1 MEADSERLKA
11 VHTVSQHLEDSF
23 KLLQLRKRKN
33 NRRILRKNILG
44 LGILDGTYLTN
55 MFFITRFLYIL
66 NIIGQIR
73 IMNHFLGQTTLFW
86 GAHILSDVISG
97 RDWES
102 SGNFPRVALCDFTI
116 RTLSNIQRYSIQC
129 VLMLNMFNEKIFL
142 FLYWW
147 LTLVGALTLID
158 TINWILN
165 TRIASRRIFY
175 FRKFIPSIAVEERFM
190 FPEFCNKMIGADG
203 TMLLRML
210 SSNGGELF
218 TQEVLNILWLNYR
231 RHAQLRQVMSYKGET
246 ASLKSFE
253 SFDSIKTNSNKL
265 NVLEKQRSE
274 YLIRNNNNNE
284 KQDSNKEEILQ
295 ETVNVE
301 IENREKEESEKH

>member
-1 MEADSERLKA
+1 
-11 VHTVSQHLEDSF
+11 
-23 KLLQLRKRKN
+23 
-33 NRRILRKNILG
+33 
-44 LGILDGTYLTN
+44 
-55 MFFITRFLYIL
+55 
-66 NIIGQIR
+66 
-73 IMNHFLGQTTLFW
+73 
-86 GAHILSDVISG
+86 
-97 RDWES
+97 
-102 SGNFPRVALCDFTI
+102 
-116 RTLSNIQRYSIQC
+116 
-129 VLMLNMFNEKIFL
+129 
-142 FLYWW
+142 
-147 LTLVGALTLID
+147 
-158 TINWILN
+158 
-165 TRIASRRIFY
+165 
-175 FRKFIPSIAVEERFM
+175 
-190 FPEFCNKMIGADG
+190 MIGADG